1 MDFDDSLD
9 FNVDEIKESGT
20 FAFDNDFQ
28 LDDDDGEIPDEAD
41 VDPQYQQFEEE

>member
-20 FAFDNDFQ
+20 FAFDNDFE
-28 LDDDDGEIPDEAD
+28 LDDGDVPDEAD
-41 VDPQYQQFEEE
+41 ADP

>member
-20 FAFDNDFQ
+20 FAFDNDF
-28 LDDDDGEIPDEAD
+28 
-41 VDPQYQQFEEE
+41 